1 MKSILRLCEHD
12 ADVKRVSG
20 VKGVMGKGCRHALT
34 IHVSACLCG
43 NMISYYDVTR
53 KPVVTGRKVI
63 LFLFIFG
70 SQFYSHQQKIQPN

>member
-43 NMISYYDVTR
+43 NMISYYDVI
-53 KPVVTGRKVI
+53 KVDGVVRLNLVLCDGGDV
-63 LFLFIFG
+63 
-70 SQFYSHQQKIQPN
+70 NMM